1 MRTLQPP
8 AARRNLHSTP
18 PRVARNAKDDC
29 VAGVRVAFPRSLHVM
44 CGGGWAGGGKKG
56 GRKGKKGKAKKVKEL
71 TVDDVLADHPDL

>member
-1 MRTLQPP
+1 MQPP

-29 VAGVRVAFPRSLHVM
+29 VAAVRVVSLRSSELSD
-44 CGGGWAGGGKKG
+44 CICGGWAGVGKKG
-56 GRKGKKGKAKKVKEL
+56 GRKGKKSKAKKAKEL